1 MNKNNFYFSISRY
14 NRENNNDD
22 CFDSNDSNEDFSL
35 DKNDSINND
44 DYSSNQEINFA
55 NLNPKINSYEEQIE
69 EKFKNNFVKR
79 QNEKEISFL
88 KQKRINDSNIEEN
101 QDANKIKIISNTE
114 KIEQKTTREAT
125 GKSNKIKPKKKYKPL
140 FKVDRK
146 EYRKDKLMSKLKVKC
161 FSNHA
166 TDKLNFY
173 LKFCRF
179 PKSLNKTK
187 IYKPNSLA
195 FTSNVTYKKNK
206 EFLSTPLRDIFSMKN
221 GDQHLQEKNRLN
233 FIKIFNSR
241 NEAGNIQAYDKFVE
255 YLNMTAEEI
264 VIEFYNSDEFKKF
277 KTNKEIIEMDKAF
290 FQEKKFSLLE
300 DFGFLKLI
308 RGQLKM

>member
-1 MNKNNFYFSISRY
+1 
-14 NRENNNDD
+14 
-22 CFDSNDSNEDFSL
+22 
-35 DKNDSINND
+35 
-44 DYSSNQEINFA
+44 
-55 NLNPKINSYEEQIE
+55 
-69 EKFKNNFVKR
+69 
-79 QNEKEISFL
+79 
-88 KQKRINDSNIEEN
+88 
-101 QDANKIKIISNTE
+101 
-114 KIEQKTTREAT
+114 
-125 GKSNKIKPKKKYKPL
+125 
-140 FKVDRK
+140 
-146 EYRKDKLMSKLKVKC
+146 MSQLKVQC

-173 LKFCRF
+173 LKSCRF

-187 IYKPNSLA
+187 IHKPNSLA

-206 EFLSTPLRDIFSMKN
+206 EFLSMTLRDIFSMKN

-233 FIKIFNSR
+233 FIKIFNSK

-290 FQEKKFSLLE
+290 FQEKKFSLLK